1 MEFIWADK
9 VDGQDDVL
17 AEDINYIASAVGSV
31 NTSLT
36 DISTRVN
43 DLEKTT
49 GNVVSVNGKV
59 GEVVLNASDVD
70 APTNEEVNTQISSI
84 EGQLNTY
91 GTVLTNLENGKAGKD
106 LSNVEN
112 SVFLEKI
119 NAVLADG
126 DEVSY

>member
-70 APTNEEVNTQISSI
+70 APTNEEVNTQISNI
-84 EGQLNTY
+84 KGQVDTYAVVLN
-91 GTVLTNLENGKAGKD
+91 NLENSKADKD
-106 LSNVEN
+106 LANVDN
-112 SVFLEKI
+112 SVFLAKL
-119 NAVLADG
+119 NSVLPDG

>member
-1 MEFIWADK
+1 MEFIWTDK

-84 EGQLNTY
+84 KGQLNTY
-91 GTVLTNLENGKAGKD
+91 GVVLNNLENSKAGKD
-106 LSNVEN
+106 LANVEN
-112 SVFLEKI
+112 SVFLAKL
-119 NAVLADG
+119 NSVLPDG